1 MHYNFSYPINLS
13 KDTAY
18 WMVEDVF
25 RKIHEEQVEGLE
37 HQPQQGSSFQTREL
51 DGKMDKKQFLAY
63 VEG

>member
-1 MHYNFSYPINLS
+1 M

-18 WMVEDVF
+18 WMVENVF